1 MTRAA
6 SKTGSSS
13 SPLNPRDRFTAAVDL
28 YVAARPGYPDALLDA
43 VIERAPGGRVVD
55 LGAGTGISSRAFAR
69 LAERRFG
76 PAASVTAVE
85 PNAAMRAAGEAANVG
100 PASTTPSVRYV
111 AGDAEHTGLPAGSA
125 DLVVGCQAFHWFDLQ
140 IALPEIDR
148 VLVSAGIAAAIW
160 NHRASSPFLDA
171 YEAFLR
177 QWSADYRAIRTVE
190 ATIEDLGRLRET
202 ECIVIPS
209 SQRLT
214 RGGLHARVWS
224 ASYVQHG
231 VMDKIAFDAALD
243 ALFDAYASVRPA
255 EPEPAVDF
263 DYRSIAVVWGS
274 NSQRTR

>member
-125 DLVVGCQAFHWFDLQ
+125 DLVVGCQAFHWFDLR

-148 VLVSAGIAAAIW
+148 VLVPAGIAAAIW

-255 EPEPAVDF
+255 EPKPAVDF